1 MCQGKGALLQ
11 KWFDEGKLECS
22 EDLGDLV
29 KQADATLA
37 LKVRLIE
44 PQKSLNRGQWS
55 RNRGQCYACESL
67 KRALIEANGAVIE
80 ANATLVRASKEP

>member
-1 MCQGKGALLQ
+1 VGSSNRVFFQGKAALLQ

-37 LKVRLIE
+37 LKIYN
-44 PQKSLNRGQWS
+44 KAN
-55 RNRGQCYACESL
+55 CYGEYLRDLSM
-67 KRALIEANGAVIE
+67 
-80 ANATLVRASKEP
+80 

>member
-44 PQKSLNRGQWS
+44 P
-55 RNRGQCYACESL
+55 Y
-67 KRALIEANGAVIE
+67 
-80 ANATLVRASKEP
+80 

>member
-1 MCQGKGALLQ
+1 MYVSSCCYTCQGKGALLQ

-44 PQKSLNRGQWS
+44 PQKSLNG
-55 RNRGQCYACESL
+55 AF
-67 KRALIEANGAVIE
+67 IE
-80 ANATLVRASKEP
+80 L

>member
-1 MCQGKGALLQ
+1 MESIELARPVLQQVYCYTCVLILLYMCPHTAMDVSSCCCMCQGKGALLQ

-37 LKVRLIE
+37 LKVRSIE
-44 PQKSLNRGQWS
+44 PQRSLN
-55 RNRGQCYACESL
+55 
-67 KRALIEANGAVIE
+67 GA
-80 ANATLVRASKEP
+80 